1 MGSVFGAQLDK
12 NLAVFIDDM
21 QMPHID
27 QYGTCQPIALLLTLL
42 NHRFYHSCKNGIQ
55 RKIVKGIQMV
65 GAMMPMSMGGDCLD
79 PRFISKF
86 SLLHLSKPPEEELI

>member
-27 QYGTCQPIALLLTLL
+27 QYGTRQPIALLLTLL
-42 NHRFYHSCKNGIQ
+42 NHRFYHSCKNG
-55 RKIVKGIQMV
+55 RYSTKDCKRNPNGWCYDAYVNGRGLFRPKIYFKV
-65 GAMMPMSMGGDCLD
+65 
-79 PRFISKF
+79 
-86 SLLHLSKPPEEELI
+86 